1 MRGLSVRAVFAV
13 KVVLAA
19 WLLALALAATP
30 ALARKPAPPAPRAPQ
45 TRLSEARARLA
56 AGEAE
61 TVRLSRQLAAL
72 EAARDAEA
80 RRLSDLLAALWPLRA
95 EALASSGLAGADW
108 AEADRRYVWT
118 RALYAQ
124 ALAARQA
131 FTVAAARVR
140 DGRVARDAAALR
152 LLAGQKEADTAFSE
166 AVSSRV
172 RELESA
178 TDGQERDG
186 ATVLGQALDATIAPQ
201 SPALPD
207 SRAAPDA
214 RGGADHDGPKVFTPP
229 PGGLSWPAA
238 GNVVTPFSAA
248 SRQGR
253 QGIVVAVPE
262 GSPVTAAASGRVVFT
277 GLLRGLGRVVILTH
291 EDRCH
296 TVYACLGESTVS
308 VGEAV
313 PREAALGR
321 SGYCSQT
328 RAPGVYFELRFREKA
343 LNPAEWLAVRR

>member
-1 MRGLSVRAVFAV
+1 MRGLSFRAVFAV

-19 WLLALALAATP
+19 CLLALALAATP

-45 TRLSEARARLA
+45 ARLNDARAKLA

-80 RRLSDLLAALWPLRA
+80 RRLSALLAALWPLRA

-118 RALYAQ
+118 RSLYAE
-124 ALAARQA
+124 ALTARQA
-131 FTVAAARVR
+131 FEIAAAKVR
-140 DGRVARDAAALR
+140 DGRMARDAAALR
-152 LLAGQKEADTAFSE
+152 LLAGQKEADTAFFE

-178 TDGQERDG
+178 TNAQERDG
-186 ATVLGQALDATIAPQ
+186 AAVLGQALDATIAPQ
-201 SPALPD
+201 TPALPD
-207 SRAAPDA
+207 SQAAPDA
-214 RGGADHDGPKVFTPP
+214 RDGPDHDGPKVFTPP

-238 GNVVTPFSAA
+238 GNVLTPFSAA

-262 GSPVTAAASGRVVFT
+262 GSPVTAAAAGRVVFT

-321 SGYCSQT
+321 SGYCNQT

>member
-1 MRGLSVRAVFAV
+1 MKA
-13 KVVLAA
+13 VLAA

-45 TRLSEARARLA
+45 ARLSEARVRLA

-178 TDGQERDG
+178 TNAQERDG
-186 ATVLGQALDATIAPQ
+186 AAVLGQALDATIAPQ
-201 SPALPD
+201 TPALPTL
-207 SRAAPDA
+207 SNSQAAPEA
-214 RGGADHDGPKVFTPP
+214 RDGPDHDGPKVFTPP

-238 GNVVTPFSAA
+238 GNVLTPFSAA

-262 GSPVTAAASGRVVFT
+262 GSPVTAAAAGRVVFT

-296 TVYACLGESTVS
+296 TVYACLSESTVS

-321 SGYCSQT
+321 SGYCNQT